1 MNILFVPN
9 SASKG
14 RSLNIAARDAVLL
27 GILILVLLPAA
38 VGIVAYHTSRAID
51 TLAGRSSPALRAQE
65 EKIIAQEQEIRA
77 ARLDAETNLGALT
90 HKLGL
95 MQAQLVRLNVLGGR
109 LVQMAKLD
117 RREFDFS
124 SVPGMGGPEAAA
136 SIVGAN
142 VPDFLRTFDRISA
155 ELNQRTSQ
163 MGALET
169 LLLDRKLLAA
179 VHPDGW
185 PTHGGWI
192 SSAFGSRTDPFN
204 GHRVHHDGVD
214 IAADLGSPIVAM
226 GGGIVSYAGP
236 RDGYGLAVEINH
248 GRGITTRYA
257 HASAILVHV
266 GDRIGKGQAVARVG
280 SSGRSTGP
288 HLHFEVLREGRAVN
302 PQSYLR
308 SVNTRSAKDV

>member
-9 SASKG
+9 NASRG
-14 RSLNIAARDAVLL
+14 RSLNVSRRDAILL
-27 GILILVLLPAA
+27 GLLLLILLPAG
-38 VGIVAYHTSRAID
+38 VGIVAYHASRALD
-51 TLAGRSSPALRAQE
+51 TLAGRASPALRAQE
-65 EKIIAQEQEIRA
+65 EKILAQEQAIRA
-77 ARLDAETNLGALT
+77 ARLDAETNLDALT

-95 MQAQLVRLNVLGGR
+95 MQAQLVRLNALGGR

-124 SVPGMGGPEAAA
+124 AMPGMGGPEAAA
-136 SIVGAN
+136 SIVAAN
-142 VPDFLRTFDRISA
+142 VPDFLQTLDRIAA
-155 ELNQRTSQ
+155 ELDQRTAQ

-185 PTHGGWI
+185 PTQGGWV
-192 SSAFGSRTDPFN
+192 SSTFGSRSDPFN
-204 GHRVHHDGVD
+204 GHTVHHDGVD
-214 IAADLGSPIVAM
+214 IAADMGSPIAAM
-226 GGGIVSYAGP
+226 GAGMVSYAGQ

-266 GDRIGKGQAVARVG
+266 GDRIEKGQAIARVG

-288 HLHFEVLREGRAVN
+288 HLHFEVLRDGRAVN

-308 SVNTRSAKDV
+308 SVNVRPAKDV

>member
-1 MNILFVPN
+1 MNILLVPN

-14 RSLNIAARDAVLL
+14 RSLNVSARDAILL
-27 GILILVLLPAA
+27 GALLLVLLPAA
-38 VGIVAYHTSRAID
+38 VGIVAYHASRALD
-51 TLAGRSSPALRAQE
+51 TLAGRASPALREQE
-65 EKIIAQEQEIRA
+65 EKLLAQEQAILA
-77 ARLDAETNLGALT
+77 ARLDAETNLNALA

-95 MQAQLVRLNVLGGR
+95 MQAQLVRLNALGDR

-124 SVPGMGGPEAAA
+124 AMPGLGGPEAAVSIAAA
-136 SIVGAN
+136 S
-142 VPDFLRTFDRISA
+142 VPDFLQAFDRIAA
-155 ELNQRTSQ
+155 ELDQRTAQ

-185 PTHGGWI
+185 PTRGGWI
-192 SSAFGSRTDPFN
+192 SSTFGSRSDPFN
-204 GHRVHHDGVD
+204 GHTVHHDGVD
-214 IAADLGSPIVAM
+214 IAAEFGAPIVAM
-226 GGGIVSYAGP
+226 GAGMVSYAGP

-266 GDRIGKGQAVARVG
+266 GDRIEKGQSIARVG

-288 HLHFEVLREGRAVN
+288 HLHFEVLRDGRAVN

-308 SVNTRSAKDV
+308 TAAARSAKDI